1 MQETNMAGSITD
13 IKVSLNEA
21 EEEQLLREGF
31 TPNPVNLNKRAGGD
45 KVHIWYKRGSGAAIT
60 KIQVSFNDDM
70 IGSLMTNRYM
80 KVDGDLNAGTG
91 GDSIYLWYA
100 GGCSEYDIP
109 IVDLFVSTEP
119 QGESQLF
126 QFGWERLSCN
136 LNRRSSGSRIYLW
149 VRKEK
154 PAYICDITATADFKE
169 DFILIQ
175 QGYIRVDESTNRAAG
190 GKKVFIWY
198 RQHPDSQK
206 ALTDLQISTN
216 PSEMEKWQR
225 KHYEQVDQ
233 DLNDGTTGPPVY
245 LFYSKNQSKSNPP
258 IKTATLL
265 VKKIGLASYEK
276 AGVQVIQENLNIG
289 NDGAA
294 EFLCFYQ

>member
-1 MQETNMAGSITD
+1 MTGRITE
-13 IKVSLNEA
+13 IKVSQNEA
-21 EEEQLLREGF
+21 EEEQLLKEGF

-45 KVHIWYKRGSGAAIT
+45 KVHLWYKRGSGAGIT
-60 KIQVSFNDDM
+60 KIQVSYNDDM
-70 IGSLMTNRYM
+70 VGSMLTNRYM

-100 GGCSEYDIP
+100 GGSSEYDIP

-136 LNRRSSGSRIYLW
+136 LNRKSSGSRIYLW

-154 PAYICDITATADFKE
+154 PAYICDITATADFQG
-169 DFILIQ
+169 DFQLIM
-175 QGYIRVDESTNRAAG
+175 QGYIRVDENINRGAG
-190 GKKVFIWY
+190 GKRVFLWY

-206 ALTDLQISTN
+206 ALTDLQITTTSC
-216 PSEMEKWQR
+216 EMEKWQR
-225 KHYEQVDQ
+225 KHYERVDQ
-233 DLNDGTTGPPVY
+233 DLNAGTTGPPVY

-258 IKTATLL
+258 IKNATL
-265 VKKIGLASYEK
+265 VIGKGYSLPYER
-276 AGVQVIQENLNIG
+276 AGVQVIDKNLNTG
-289 NDGAA
+289 NDGAT
-294 EFLCFYQ
+294 EFLCYYQ

>member
-1 MQETNMAGSITD
+1 MTGRITE
-13 IKVSLNEA
+13 IKVSQNEA
-21 EEEQLLREGF
+21 EEEQLLKDGF
-31 TPNPVNLNKRAGGD
+31 TQNPVNLNKGTEGY
-45 KVHIWYKRGSGAAIT
+45 KMYIWYKRGSGAAIT
-60 KIQVSFNDDM
+60 KIQVSYNDDM
-70 IGSLMTNRYM
+70 SKSLMTNRYM

-100 GGCSEYDIP
+100 GGSSEYDIP
-109 IVDLFVSTEP
+109 IVDLFVSTER
-119 QGESQLF
+119 EVECQLF

-136 LNRRSSGSRIYLW
+136 LNRKAGGSRLYLW

-154 PAYICDITATADFKE
+154 PAYICDITATADFQG
-169 DFILIQ
+169 DDLLIK

-190 GKKVFIWY
+190 GKRVFLWY

-206 ALTDLQISTN
+206 ALTDLQITTTSC
-216 PSEMEKWQR
+216 EMEKWQR
-225 KHYEQVDQ
+225 KHYERVDQ
-233 DLNDGTTGPPVY
+233 DLNAGTTGPPVY

-265 VKKIGLASYEK
+265 VKKIGLSSYVK
-276 AGVQVIQENLNIG
+276 AGVQVIEENLNTG

-294 EFLCFYQ
+294 AFLCYYQ